1 MFLRTY
7 LDTSTAALHRRIRKQ
22 QKTAPAAY
30 AARGGSCW
38 GLRLGLL
45 FSEHAAFY
53 AGGGEGAVAAEER
66 AVGRL
71 NVRLEFLA
79 AFGEDFFGDEEV
91 EAFLRD
97 VDGDDVALFDE
108 AYRAAYRGF
117 GRYVADGGSARRA
130 GEGGVS

>member
-1 MFLRTY
+1 MFKLWDSVHISREISLY
-7 LDTSTAALHRRIRKQ
+7 M
-22 QKTAPAAY
+22 KTAPAAG

-79 AFGEDFFGDEEV
+79 AFDT
-91 EAFLRD
+91 
-97 VDGDDVALFDE
+97 
-108 AYRAAYRGF
+108 
-117 GRYVADGGSARRA
+117 
-130 GEGGVS
+130 

>member
-1 MFLRTY
+1 M
-7 LDTSTAALHRRIRKQ
+7 
-22 QKTAPAAY
+22 KTAPAAG

-79 AFGEDFFGDEEV
+79 AFDT
-91 EAFLRD
+91 
-97 VDGDDVALFDE
+97 
-108 AYRAAYRGF
+108 
-117 GRYVADGGSARRA
+117 
-130 GEGGVS
+130 